1 MSIGSAVSNFGRA
14 EPIRIQEFK
23 VVWKILAEMRWRR
36 EIFDV
41 LACCFALIGRNGNRT
56 SGFSLSRSSV
66 SDDPP
71 TSWHSMNRLE
81 FAMKRVCCVVIGQPS
96 WAVCSSTWPN
106 QEQRSNGLYFFVDTS
121 RRNVVWPGHM
131 PVPMAETLN
140 VMQLRFR
147 VHMCVGKSQLSQS
160 IPNGNQS

>member
-1 MSIGSAVSNFGRA
+1 
-14 EPIRIQEFK
+14 
-23 VVWKILAEMRWRR
+23 
-36 EIFDV
+36 
-41 LACCFALIGRNGNRT
+41 
-56 SGFSLSRSSV
+56 
-66 SDDPP
+66 
-71 TSWHSMNRLE
+71 MNRLE

-147 VHMCVGKSQLSQS
+147 VQCVWVKVSLVSKYPMEIKVRVPGQTPGLVHNLGGPLVLTDRQDRRHSLW
-160 IPNGNQS
+160 IYNV

>member
-1 MSIGSAVSNFGRA
+1 MARTLTNLTCEMSNGSAVSNFGGA

-41 LACCFALIGRNGNRT
+41 FACYFALIGRNGNRT

-71 TSWHSMNRLE
+71 TS
-81 FAMKRVCCVVIGQPS
+81 
-96 WAVCSSTWPN
+96 
-106 QEQRSNGLYFFVDTS
+106 
-121 RRNVVWPGHM
+121 
-131 PVPMAETLN
+131 
-140 VMQLRFR
+140 
-147 VHMCVGKSQLSQS
+147 
-160 IPNGNQS
+160 